1 MKYFIII
8 CTVII
13 LFMIWVLIP
22 RKKKEDDSE
31 EDFHT
36 VEEDSPVPHTH
47 TDSCTKFIKKIKD
60 KKKKDDPKPQ
70 RRLPSLPTTLR
81 HVLKELRGV
90 KNYFDIWIKILS
102 LYTFLTKIFTLL

>member
-8 CTVII
+8 CSVII
-13 LFMIWVLIP
+13 VFMIWVLIP

-60 KKKKDDPKPQ
+60 KKKKDNPKNNDDFRPYQ
-70 RRLPSLPTTLR
+70 TPCGTCS
-81 HVLKELRGV
+81 GC
-90 KNYFDIWIKILS
+90 S
-102 LYTFLTKIFTLL
+102 GG